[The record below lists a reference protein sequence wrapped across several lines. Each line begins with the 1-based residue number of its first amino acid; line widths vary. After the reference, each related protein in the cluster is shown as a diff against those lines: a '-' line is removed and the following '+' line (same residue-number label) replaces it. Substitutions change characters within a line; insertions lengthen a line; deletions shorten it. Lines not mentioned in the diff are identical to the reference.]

1 VIEQTR
7 ETNVGKGGALDSA
20 ERTELSILVQSY
32 GDCTQSR
39 LGVLSEMETHS
50 LLEVV
55 FFGESTFSEVAV
67 DASGNVTP
75 LETEAVHHLFNVLSG
90 STAFKDIFVEIMSR
104 CPVSVATVTD
114 IVSRRLGTNDPA
126 TAYVDSFV
134 LTVMHILR
142 TLFDNVL
149 FPELES
155 STEAR
160 DNSHAVVLIDSN
172 SSLPGAR
179 RGMPWRPGVVPQLL
193 LSQVL
198 STYCDFRDA
207 KSPSLSLKD
216 KEHLRLRY
224 LWGKDMRSISR
235 ATDVTYQRVQ
245 QLTTRADARLLADL
259 QEQESFVRFWEQ
271 LQKFCVVS
279 PATLTPTIQSALG
292 DTADTVDVSAI
303 AQFLMSSLKSSHL
316 LATYSVGRRKIQYAR
331 GTLGQLTAILGYLRE
346 LGLYRGDSAI
356 GAATMFVMSHSDL
369 PSACV
374 PGAVSELL
382 SALPDATM
390 ADRIGQVMRSCG
402 SPCHYSDIA
411 RALEEKGL
419 ATSVETR
426 QVLSI
431 LGRDLRFTWAGLGTY
446 ALREWG
452 YPAAGSTLDVV
463 VHMIRTKGGGVT
475 LNEIREFL
483 FVEHKYCVKETSVR
497 AALKQAEGKELVR
510 IGNGVWDE
518 LHHGQ
523 QGNEVTEHE

>member
-1 VIEQTR
+1 M
-7 ETNVGKGGALDSA
+7 GKGGALDSE

-39 LGVLSEMETHS
+39 LGVLSEMETHA

-55 FFGESTFSEVAV
+55 FFGESTFSEVSA
-67 DASGNVTP
+67 DADGNVTS

-90 STAFKDIFVEIMSR
+90 SAAFKDIFVEIMSLS
-104 CPVSVATVTD
+104 PVSVATLTD
-114 IVSRRLGTNDPA
+114 VVSLRLSTNDPA
-126 TAYVDSFV
+126 TVYVDSFV
-134 LTVMHILR
+134 LTVMHVLR

-149 FPELES
+149 FPEFES

-160 DNSHAVVLIDSN
+160 DSGHTVVPIDSN

-179 RGMPWRPGVVPQLL
+179 QGMPRKPGVVPQLL

-207 KSPSLSLKD
+207 KAPSLSPKN
-216 KEHLRLRY
+216 KEYLRLRY
-224 LWGKDMRSISR
+224 LWGRDMRSISGV
-235 ATDVTYQRVQ
+235 ADITYQRVQ
-245 QLTTRADARLLADL
+245 QLTARADARLLADL
-259 QEQESFVRFWEQ
+259 QQQESFVRFWEEI
-271 LQKFCVVS
+271 QKFCVVS
-279 PATLTPTIQSALG
+279 PATLTSTIQSALG

-303 AQFLMSSLKSSHL
+303 ARFLMSSLKSGHL
-316 LATYSVGRRKIQYAR
+316 LAACTVGRRKIQYAR
-331 GTLGQLTAILGYLRE
+331 GTLEQLTAILGYLRE
-346 LGLYRGDSAI
+346 LGLYQGGNAT
-356 GAATMFVMSHSDL
+356 GAAAMFVMSHSEL

-374 PGAVSELL
+374 PGVVSELML
-382 SALPDATM
+382 ALPNPTM
-390 ADRIGQVMRSCG
+390 ADRIERVMKSSG

-419 ATSVETR
+419 ATCVETR
-426 QVLSI
+426 QVLAI

-452 YPAAGSTLDVV
+452 YPVAGSTLDVV
-463 VHMIRTKGGGVT
+463 LHLIRAKGGGIT
-475 LNEIREFL
+475 LSEIREFL

-510 IGNGVWDE
+510 IGNGIWNVSGCRGYKHTE
-518 LHHGQ
+518 VVS
-523 QGNEVTEHE
+523 NE